1 MTDTKPKPA
10 KLNSEQRIR
19 TRNEARILQSAVE
32 LFSRK
37 GFDGT
42 RIAEIAKASDL
53 PKANVYYYFATKE
66 AIYTRLIEGVL
77 AGWDEALEHI
87 DPELE
92 PREAL
97 SLYIAAKLEYSRK
110 HASESRFFANEM
122 LRGGRFLSR
131 RQKQHMK
138 DITHERARVI
148 KGWIDQGKIVRV
160 DPNHF
165 LIVLWS
171 ATQFYAD
178 FSAVAAATLEKKS
191 LSASDYETARSTIVE
206 VILNNCLPAR

>member
-1 MTDTKPKPA
+1 MTGTKIKVS
-10 KLNSEQRIR
+10 KSNSEQRIR
-19 TRNEARILQSAVE
+19 ARNEAKILKSAVE

-42 RIAEIAKASDL
+42 RIAEIAEASGL
-53 PKANVYYYFATKE
+53 PKANVYYYFANKA

-77 AGWDEALEHI
+77 TGWDRALEHI
-87 DPELE
+87 TPDRE

-97 SLYIAAKLEYSRK
+97 SLYIAAKLDYSRK

-122 LRGGRFLSR
+122 LRGGKFLSR

-138 DITHERARVI
+138 EITREYARVI
-148 KGWIDQGKIVRV
+148 EGWMAEGKIVPV

-165 LIVLWS
+165 LIMLW
-171 ATQFYAD
+171 ATTQFYAD
-178 FSAVAAATLEKKS
+178 FSTVAAATLEKRH
-191 LSASDYETARSTIVE
+191 LTANDFETARSTIVDI
-206 VILNNCLPAR
+206 ILNNCVPRS